1 MKNQTA
7 KRLFAFLMVLM
18 LVATALPVQALA
30 AEEHVH
36 QESTEALQEAPAVQ
50 VEEPAAAPA
59 LEDILGAFADFAD
72 AYALTPEMTEKQLRA
87 VRGSF
92 PSEEAV
98 AACAAEIEAIALQA
112 ELLTAEEQ
120 EALIADET
128 VQLVGRFHAVLV
140 AKPAKR
146 ADTTITS
153 ITGVSIT
160 GDSSSMKVS
169 DTNVTFAFYGG
180 FLSTKT
186 KSYTIKNTTGGKA
199 TISFVVNYT
208 AGTSLKIDGI
218 GYSIGTKAFSKELEA
233 DGTITVTL
241 AQNGSSKQCKLVL
254 ENISAAAAVD
264 SSNITIAYDSAYGSV
279 TAGGNAV
286 AAGDVVTITD
296 NIALVAAPASGAT
309 FLGWVDAS
317 NGKIL
322 GNETTYTATS
332 TGDQTIQA
340 VFVGANSPAWFS
352 NYGYMGIDLNA
363 IAANGGTKVVLL
375 NSGVLGAGTYTIPAG
390 VTLLIPFDAA
400 NTLYTAT
407 PGNDFEGLLGSDV
420 GSTGTYITPTLY
432 RKLTMAD
439 GATINVNGALSLSA
453 TMHVGDTKKSI
464 PAGGPT
470 GPVSMIH
477 MSDGAVIN
485 VNSGAKLYAWGFI
498 TGKGNV
504 NALSG
509 SDVYE
514 FFQIMDFRGGSESTS
529 DEMKKHAVFPMHQY
543 YIQNIEAYLTIH
555 AGATEHSNTGIVM
568 SKMRF
573 PTSVPFIAQS
583 GAMFNLTAGS
593 VTKWYDGTTDR
604 LHITMNEGSQ
614 MKVEPVT
621 LEVGSSD
628 LDAADYNLPITNNLT
643 LTAKSGS
650 KLTMNQKIVMLPGA
664 EVTVESGAECTLAN
678 GVQIYVMD
686 ADQWGPYASSHRQY
700 LVPVAYAPGRT
711 YTRTQADLKDA
722 KIQVAGTLNASA
734 GYAYTTEGGA
744 NICGVEGGKVITN
757 TSYGDGKVYMA
768 IYYTAAENQAA
779 GRGNEAGSYFPEMV
793 ANPVRLLNANGT
805 YVSPSETH
813 GTMVY
818 TNGQWVCEN
827 GNHKLTEE
835 KKDATCTE
843 DGYEGSTC
851 GCGYSEIT
859 SEIPALGHSYS
870 AVENEPTCD
879 TDGSKVYTCATCG
892 HSYEEILSATGHSH
906 TLTAEQA
913 ATCTEDGYKTYTC
926 SCGDSYTET
935 VKAPG
940 HNETVTV
947 VTPTCT
953 AQGYTSYTCSV
964 CGNVRKDSYVDA
976 TGHNCG
982 EGEITKAPT
991 CTDDGVRTFSCAN
1004 CDYSYT
1010 EAIKASGHKYGEEAT
1025 CTTPQVCMVC
1035 SAELAAALGHK
1046 EVIDS
1051 AVPATCTE
1059 TGLTEGK
1066 HCSVCNTVLVKQDVV
1081 DALGHTEVI
1090 DSAVP
1095 ATCTETGLT
1104 EGKHCSVCST
1114 VLVKQDVVDALGH
1127 SFTDWTVTVQ
1137 PTYTTEGTQQRT
1149 CINGNHTETKPVPVL
1164 KMVNLWNLV
1173 LGEGIRMNFV
1183 ANVTADQAENATV
1196 EVVVNGTSE
1205 TFAMNNL
1212 PVNEEGF
1219 AMVTA
1224 NVSAAQMT
1232 DTVTLNFTVN
1242 GEQVTKTYTV
1252 RQYADYV
1259 LDDANGFDDVT
1270 KALVQAMLHYG
1281 AAAQDYF
1288 DYNEGSFA
1296 NLNISDTVTNA
1307 IQNVEAVP
1315 ATGETAG
1322 IVHYGSTL
1330 VYRDKVAVRVYFKLT
1345 GDAAIGDYTFTANGE
1360 KAKVNEGSN
1369 GLYYVE
1375 VADIAPQNLDKAV
1388 TVVVNGGLT
1397 VTYSPLNYICRMSG
1411 KTDDAALKILLQQL
1425 YDYYVAAAAYTA
1437 K

>member
-98 AACAAEIEAIALQA
+98 AACAAQIENIALQA

-128 VQLVGRFHAVLV
+128 VQLIDRFYAVLV

-146 ADTTITS
+146 ANTTITS
-153 ITGVSIT
+153 ISGVSIT
-160 GDSSSMKVS
+160 GDSGAMTVS
-169 DTNVTFAFYGG
+169 GANVTFSFTGG
-180 FLSTKT
+180 LLSATTKT
-186 KSYTIKNTTGGKA
+186 FTIQNTTGSKA
-199 TISFVVNYT
+199 TVSFTVNYT
-208 AGTSLKIDGI
+208 TGTSLTIDGTS
-218 GYSIGTKAFSKELEA
+218 YSTGTKAFSKELDV
-233 DGTITVTL
+233 DGTITVKLSYKGIT
-241 AQNGSSKQCKLVL
+241 SKCKLVL

-296 NIALVAAPASGAT
+296 SIALVAAPASGAT

-317 NGKIL
+317 GKIL

-340 VFVGANSPAWFS
+340 VFVGANSLAWFS

-375 NSGVLGAGTYTIPAG
+375 NSGVLGAGTYTIPTG
-390 VTLLIPFDAA
+390 VTLLIPYDAA
-400 NTLYTAT
+400 NTLHTTA
-407 PGNDFEGLLGSDV
+407 PGDDKLGLLQGEA
-420 GSTGTYITPTLY
+420 TYVTPTVY

-439 GATINVNGALSLSA
+439 GATINVEGGLSLSA
-453 TMHVGDTKKSI
+453 KMHAGGTKKNI
-464 PAGGPT
+464 PCGGPT
-470 GPVSMIH
+470 GPVSVIH
-477 MSDGAVIN
+477 MNDGAVIN
-485 VNSGAKLYAWGFI
+485 VNSGAGLYAWGFI

-504 NALSG
+504 YAHNG

-514 FFQIMDFRGGSESTS
+514 LFQIMDFRGGTESTS
-529 DEMKKHAVFPMHQY
+529 SEMKTYEVFPMHQY
-543 YIQNIEAYLTIH
+543 YIQNIEAYLTIYS
-555 AGATEHSNTGIVM
+555 GATEHSYTGIVM
-568 SKMRF
+568 SKTGVT
-573 PTSVPFIAQS
+573 TSVAFMAQS
-583 GAMFNLTAGS
+583 NAMFNLTAGS

-604 LHITMNEGSQ
+604 LHISMNEGSQ
-614 MKVEPVT
+614 MNVEPVSLKIGT
-621 LEVGSSD
+621 SD
-628 LDAADYNLPITNNLT
+628 LDAADYNLPITNNIS

-664 EVTVESGAECTLAN
+664 EVTVESGAQCILAN
-678 GVQIYVMD
+678 GVKVYVMD

-757 TSYGDGKVYMA
+757 TSYGDGKLHMA

-779 GRGNEAGSYFPEMV
+779 GRGKEAGSIFPKMV

-843 DGYEGSTC
+843 DGYVHSTC
-851 GCGYSEIT
+851 ACGYDVT
-859 SEIPALGHSYS
+859 SEIAATGHSYS
-870 AVENEPTCD
+870 VVENKPTCD

-892 HSYEEILSATGHSH
+892 HSYEEILSATGHNH

-947 VTPTCT
+947 VAPTCT
-953 AQGYTSYTCSV
+953 AQGYTAYTCSV

-1081 DALGHTEVI
+1081 DALGH
-1090 DSAVP
+1090 
-1095 ATCTETGLT
+1095 
-1104 EGKHCSVCST
+1104 
-1114 VLVKQDVVDALGH
+1114 

-1137 PTYTTEGTQQRT
+1137 PTYTAEGTQQRT

-1205 TFAMNNL
+1205 TFAMAEL
-1212 PVNEEGF
+1212 PVNGEGF
-1219 AMVTA
+1219 VMVTA
-1224 NVSAAQMT
+1224 DVSAAQMT
-1232 DTVTLNFTVN
+1232 DTVTLIFTVN
-1242 GEQVTKTYTV
+1242 GEQVTKEYTV

-1360 KAKVNEGSN
+1360 NANVNEGSN

-1411 KTDDAALKILLQQL
+1411 KTDDAALKTLLQQL

>member
-146 ADTTITS
+146 ANTTITS
-153 ITGVSIT
+153 ISGVSIT
-160 GDSSSMKVS
+160 GDSGAMTVS
-169 DTNVTFAFYGG
+169 GANVTFSFTGG
-180 FLSTKT
+180 LLSATTKT
-186 KSYTIKNTTGGKA
+186 FTIQNTTGSKA
-199 TISFVVNYT
+199 TVSFTVNYT
-208 AGTSLKIDGI
+208 TGTSLTIDGTS
-218 GYSIGTKAFSKELEA
+218 YSTGTKAFSKELDV
-233 DGTITVTL
+233 DGTITVKLSYKGLT
-241 AQNGSSKQCKLVL
+241 SKCKLVL

-296 NIALVAAPASGAT
+296 SIALVAAPASGAT

-317 NGKIL
+317 GKIL

-375 NSGVLGAGTYTIPAG
+375 NSGVLGAGTYTIPTG
-390 VTLLIPFDAA
+390 VTLLIPYDAA
-400 NTLYTAT
+400 NTLHTTA
-407 PGNDFEGLLGSDV
+407 PGDDKLGLLQGEA
-420 GSTGTYITPTLY
+420 TYVTPTVY

-439 GATINVNGALSLSA
+439 GATINVEGGLSLSA
-453 TMHVGDTKKSI
+453 KMHAGGTKKNI
-464 PAGGPT
+464 PCGGPT
-470 GPVSMIH
+470 GPVSVIH
-477 MSDGAVIN
+477 MNDGAVIN
-485 VNSGAKLYAWGFI
+485 VNSGAGLYAWGFI

-504 NALSG
+504 YAHNG

-514 FFQIMDFRGGSESTS
+514 LFQIMDFRGGTESTS
-529 DEMKKHAVFPMHQY
+529 SEMKTYEVFPMHQY
-543 YIQNIEAYLTIH
+543 YIQNIEAYLTIYS
-555 AGATEHSNTGIVM
+555 GATEHSYTGIVM
-568 SKMRF
+568 SKTGVT
-573 PTSVPFIAQS
+573 TSVAFMAQS
-583 GAMFNLTAGS
+583 NAMFNLTAGS

-604 LHITMNEGSQ
+604 LHISMNEGSQ
-614 MKVEPVT
+614 MNVEPVSLKIGT
-621 LEVGSSD
+621 SD
-628 LDAADYNLPITNNLT
+628 LDAADYNLPITNNIS

-664 EVTVESGAECTLAN
+664 EVTVESGAQCILAN
-678 GVQIYVMD
+678 GVKVYVMD

-757 TSYGDGKVYMA
+757 TSYGDGKLHMA

-779 GRGNEAGSYFPEMV
+779 GRGKEAGSIFPEMV
-793 ANPVRLLNANGT
+793 ANPVRLLNADGT
-805 YVSPSETH
+805 YISPSETH
-813 GTMVY
+813 GTVVY

-827 GNHKLTEE
+827 GNHKLTED

-843 DGYEGSTC
+843 DGYVHSTC
-851 GCGYSEIT
+851 ACGYDVT
-859 SEIPALGHSYS
+859 SEIAATGHSYS
-870 AVENEPTCD
+870 VVENKPTCD

-892 HSYEEILSATGHSH
+892 HSYEEILSATGHNH

-947 VTPTCT
+947 VAPTCT
-953 AQGYTSYTCSV
+953 AQGYTAYTCSV

-1081 DALGHTEVI
+1081 DALGH
-1090 DSAVP
+1090 
-1095 ATCTETGLT
+1095 
-1104 EGKHCSVCST
+1104 
-1114 VLVKQDVVDALGH
+1114 

-1137 PTYTTEGTQQRT
+1137 PTYTAEGTQQRT

-1242 GEQVTKTYTV
+1242 GEQVTKEYTV

-1296 NLNISDTVTNA
+1296 NLNISDTVNNA

-1345 GDAAIGDYTFTANGE
+1345 GDAAIGDYTFIANGE
-1360 KAKVNEGSN
+1360 NVKVNEGSN

-1397 VTYSPLNYICRMSG
+1397 VTYSPLNYICRMFG

>member
-36 QESTEALQEAPAVQ
+36 QESTEALLEAPAVQ
-50 VEEPAAAPA
+50 AEAPEA
-59 LEDILGAFADFAD
+59 QPTLEDILGAFADFAD

-128 VQLVGRFHAVLV
+128 VQLIDRFYAVLV

-146 ADTTITS
+146 ANTTITS
-153 ITGVSIT
+153 ISGVSIT
-160 GDSSSMKVS
+160 GDSGAMTVS
-169 DTNVTFAFYGG
+169 GANVTFSFTGG
-180 FLSTKT
+180 LLSATTKT
-186 KSYTIKNTTGGKA
+186 FTIQNTTGSKA
-199 TISFVVNYT
+199 TVSFTVNYT
-208 AGTSLKIDGI
+208 TGTSLTIDGTS
-218 GYSIGTKAFSKELEA
+218 YSTGTKAFSKELDV
-233 DGTITVTL
+233 DGTITVKLSYKGIT
-241 AQNGSSKQCKLVL
+241 SKCKLVL

-296 NIALVAAPASGAT
+296 SIALVAAPASGAT

-317 NGKIL
+317 GKIL

-375 NSGVLGAGTYTIPAG
+375 NSGVLGAGTYTIPTG
-390 VTLLIPFDAA
+390 VTLLIPYDAA
-400 NTLYTAT
+400 NTLHTTA
-407 PGNDFEGLLGSDV
+407 PGDDKLGLLQGEA
-420 GSTGTYITPTLY
+420 TYVTPTVY

-439 GATINVNGALSLSA
+439 GATINVEGGLSLSA
-453 TMHVGDTKKSI
+453 KMHAGGTKKNI
-464 PAGGPT
+464 PCGGPT
-470 GPVSMIH
+470 GPVSVIH
-477 MSDGAVIN
+477 MNDGAVIN
-485 VNSGAKLYAWGFI
+485 VNSGAGLYAWGFI

-504 NALSG
+504 YAHNG

-514 FFQIMDFRGGSESTS
+514 LFQIMDFRGGTESTS
-529 DEMKKHAVFPMHQY
+529 SEMKTYEVFPMHQY
-543 YIQNIEAYLTIH
+543 YIQNIEAYLTIYS
-555 AGATEHSNTGIVM
+555 GATEHSYTGIVM
-568 SKMRF
+568 SKTGVT
-573 PTSVPFIAQS
+573 TSVAFMAQS
-583 GAMFNLTAGS
+583 NAMFNLTAGS

-604 LHITMNEGSQ
+604 LHISMNEGSQ
-614 MKVEPVT
+614 MNVEPVSLKIGT
-621 LEVGSSD
+621 SD
-628 LDAADYNLPITNNLT
+628 LDAADYNLPITNNIS

-664 EVTVESGAECTLAN
+664 EVTVESGAQCILAN
-678 GVQIYVMD
+678 GVKVYVMD

-757 TSYGDGKVYMA
+757 TSYGDGKLHMA
-768 IYYTAAENQAA
+768 IYYTAAENEAA
-779 GRGNEAGSYFPEMV
+779 GRGKEAGSIFPEMV
-793 ANPVRLLNANGT
+793 ANPVRLLNADGT

-843 DGYEGSTC
+843 DGYVHSTC
-851 GCGYSEIT
+851 ACGYDVT
-859 SEIPALGHSYS
+859 SEIAATGHSYS
-870 AVENEPTCD
+870 AVENKPTCD

-892 HSYEEILSATGHSH
+892 HSYEEILSATGHNH

-940 HNETVTV
+940 HNETATV
-947 VTPTCT
+947 VAPTCT
-953 AQGYTSYTCSV
+953 AQGYTAYTCSV
-964 CGNVRKDSYVDA
+964 CGNVRKDSYVEA

-1081 DALGHTEVI
+1081 DALGH
-1090 DSAVP
+1090 
-1095 ATCTETGLT
+1095 
-1104 EGKHCSVCST
+1104 
-1114 VLVKQDVVDALGH
+1114 

-1196 EVVVNGTSE
+1196 EVVVNGTFE
-1205 TFAMNNL
+1205 TFAMAEL
-1212 PVNEEGF
+1212 PVNGEGF
-1219 AMVTA
+1219 VMVTA
-1224 NVSAAQMT
+1224 DVSAAQMT
-1232 DTVTLNFTVN
+1232 DTVTLIFTVN
-1242 GEQVTKTYTV
+1242 GEQVTKEYTV

-1360 KAKVNEGSN
+1360 NANVNEGSN

-1411 KTDDAALKILLQQL
+1411 KTDDAALKTLLQQL

>member
-50 VEEPAAAPA
+50 VEEPAAAPT

-146 ADTTITS
+146 ATGSAVSGKIS
-153 ITGVSIT
+153 I
-160 GDSSSMKVS
+160 SS
-169 DTNVTFAFYGG
+169 
-180 FLSTKT
+180 
-186 KSYTIKNTTGGKA
+186 
-199 TISFVVNYT
+199 
-208 AGTSLKIDGI
+208 DG
-218 GYSIGTKAFSKELEA
+218 
-233 DGTITVTL
+233 GTITVDDTKKTVTL
-241 AQNGSSKQCKLVL
+241 TQKTGTVSYKACTYTYTFTNNSGESGTLSFNYSFTGSSFTIDGAAVTGGSYSKSLKAGGTCVITVTSKAWGGSATMELTNVAF
-254 ENISAAAAVD
+254 AAAQA
-264 SSNITIAYDSAYGSV
+264 SSVITVQYDSDYGSV

-296 NIALVAAPASGAT
+296 SIALVAAPGSSAT
-309 FLGWVDAS
+309 FLGWMDAS

-322 GNETTYTATS
+322 GNETTYTAHS

-352 NYGYMGIDLNA
+352 NYGYMGTDLHA

-375 NSGVLGAGTYTIPAG
+375 NSGVLGAGTYTIPTG
-390 VTLLIPFDAA
+390 VTLLIPYDAA
-400 NTLYTAT
+400 NTLHTTA
-407 PGNDFEGLLGSDV
+407 PGDDKLGLLQGEA
-420 GSTGTYITPTLY
+420 TYVTPTVY

-439 GATINVNGALSLSA
+439 GATINVEGGLSLSA
-453 TMHVGDTKKSI
+453 KMHAGGTKKNI
-464 PAGGPT
+464 PCGGPT
-470 GPVSMIH
+470 GPVSVIH
-477 MSDGAVIN
+477 MNDGAVIN
-485 VNSGAKLYAWGFI
+485 VNSGAGLYAWGFI

-504 NALSG
+504 YAHNG

-514 FFQIMDFRGGSESTS
+514 LFQIMDFRGGTESTS
-529 DEMKKHAVFPMHQY
+529 SEMKTYEVFPMHQY
-543 YIQNIEAYLTIH
+543 YIQNIEAYLTIYS
-555 AGATEHSNTGIVM
+555 GATEHSYTGIVM
-568 SKMRF
+568 TKTGVT
-573 PTSVPFIAQS
+573 TSVAFMAQS
-583 GAMFNLTAGS
+583 NAMFNLTAGS

-604 LHITMNEGSQ
+604 LHISMNEGSQ
-614 MKVEPVT
+614 MNVEPVSLKIGT
-621 LEVGSSD
+621 SD
-628 LDAADYNLPITNNLT
+628 LDAADYNLPITNNIS

-664 EVTVESGAECTLAN
+664 EVTVESGAQCILAN
-678 GVQIYVMD
+678 GVKVYVMD

-722 KIQVAGTLNASA
+722 MIKVAGTLDASK

-744 NICGVEGGKVITN
+744 NIRGVEGGKVITLTN
-757 TSYGDGKVYMA
+757 YPDDKLYMA
-768 IYYTAAENQAA
+768 IYYTAAENEAA
-779 GRGNEAGSYFPEMV
+779 GRGKKAGSIFPEMV

-835 KKDATCTE
+835 TKDATCTE
-843 DGYEGSTC
+843 NGYVHSTC
-851 GCGYSEIT
+851 ACGYDVT
-859 SEIPALGHSYS
+859 SEIAATGHSYS
-870 AVENEPTCD
+870 VDENKPTCD

-892 HSYEEILSATGHSH
+892 HSYEEILSATGHNH

-935 VKAPG
+935 VKALG

-947 VTPTCT
+947 VAPTCT
-953 AQGYTSYTCSV
+953 AQGYTAYTCSV
-964 CGNVRKDSYVDA
+964 CGNVRKHSYVDA

-1035 SAELAAALGHK
+1035 SAELAAALGHT

-1066 HCSVCNTVLVKQDVV
+1066 HCSVCN
-1081 DALGHTEVI
+1081 
-1090 DSAVP
+1090 
-1095 ATCTETGLT
+1095 
-1104 EGKHCSVCST
+1104 T

-1149 CINGNHTETKPVPVL
+1149 CINGNHTETKPVPML

-1196 EVVVNGTSE
+1196 EVVVNGVSE

-1232 DTVTLNFTVN
+1232 DTVTLIFTVN

-1288 DYNEGSFA
+1288 DYNEGNFA

-1307 IQNVEAVP
+1307 IRNVEAVP

-1411 KTDDAALKILLQQL
+1411 KTDDAALKTLLQQL

>member
-50 VEEPAAAPA
+50 AEVPETQPT

-146 ADTTITS
+146 A
-153 ITGVSIT
+153 TGSAVGGKI
-160 GDSSSMKVS
+160 GISS
-169 DTNVTFAFYGG
+169 
-180 FLSTKT
+180 
-186 KSYTIKNTTGGKA
+186 TGGSIA
-199 TISFVVNYT
+199 ADDT
-208 AGTSLKIDGI
+208 AK
-218 GYSIGTKAFSKELEA
+218 
-233 DGTITVTL
+233 TVTL
-241 AQNGSSKQCKLVL
+241 TQSSGLSATTYTYTFKNNSGEAGTFSFDYVGSGSSAAFT
-254 ENISAAAAVD
+254 IDSANVTSGSYSKPLAAGDTCVITVKSKNLWGSATMSLTNVSFATAQA
-264 SSNITIAYDSAYGSV
+264 SSVITVRYDSDYGSV
-279 TAGGNAV
+279 TAGGSAI
-286 AAGDVVTITD
+286 ASGDSVTITD
-296 NIALVAAPASGAT
+296 SIALVAAPASGAT
-309 FLGWVDAS
+309 FLGWMDAS
-317 NGKIL
+317 GKIL

-340 VFVGANSPAWFS
+340 VFVGADSPAWFS
-352 NYGYMGIDLNA
+352 NYGYMGTNLNA

-375 NSGVLGAGTYTIPAG
+375 NSGVLGAGTYTIPKN

-400 NTLYTAT
+400 NTLCAAT
-407 PGNDFEGLLGSDV
+407 PVDDFKNTLGSL
-420 GSTGTYITPTLY
+420 GETGTYVQPTVY
-432 RKLTMAD
+432 RKMTMVD
-439 GATINVNGALSLSA
+439 GATINVEGALSLSA

-464 PAGGPT
+464 PCGGPT

-477 MSDGAVIN
+477 MNDGAVIN

-529 DEMKKHAVFPMHQY
+529 SAMKNHQVFPMHQY

-568 SKMRF
+568 SKMGF
-573 PTSVPFIAQS
+573 PTSVAFIAQS

-593 VTKWYDGTTDR
+593 ITKWYDGTTDR

-614 MKVEPVT
+614 MNVEPVT
-621 LEVGSSD
+621 LEVGTSD
-628 LDAADYNLPITNNLT
+628 LNAADYNLPITNNLT

-664 EVTVESGAECTLAN
+664 EVSVESGAECTLAN

-744 NICGVEGGKVITN
+744 NICGVEGGKIITN
-757 TSYGDGKVYMA
+757 TNYGDGKVYMA
-768 IYYTAAENQAA
+768 IYYTKAENQAA
-779 GRGNEAGSYFPEMV
+779 GRGDEAGSIFPEMV

-813 GTMVY
+813 GTVVY
-818 TNGQWVCEN
+818 TNGKWVCEN
-827 GNHKLTEE
+827 DNHKLTEE
-835 KKDATCTE
+835 TKDATCTE
-843 DGYEGSTC
+843 DGYVRSTC
-851 GCGYSEIT
+851 GCGYDVTSEIT
-859 SEIPALGHSYS
+859 ATGHSYS
-870 AVENEPTCD
+870 VVENKPTCD

-892 HSYEEILSATGHSH
+892 HSYEEILSATGHNH

-935 VKAPG
+935 VKALG

-947 VTPTCT
+947 VAPTCT
-953 AQGYTSYTCSV
+953 AQGYTAYTCSV
-964 CGNVRKDSYVDA
+964 CGNVRKDNYVNA

-1066 HCSVCNTVLVKQDVV
+1066 HCSVCN
-1081 DALGHTEVI
+1081 
-1090 DSAVP
+1090 
-1095 ATCTETGLT
+1095 
-1104 EGKHCSVCST
+1104 T

-1288 DYNEGSFA
+1288 DYNEGNFA

-1307 IQNVEAVP
+1307 IQNVEVVP

-1330 VYRDKVAVRVYFKLT
+1330 VYRNKVAVRVYFKLT

-1411 KTDDAALKILLQQL
+1411 KTDDAALQTLLQQL